1 MRRSQS
7 YCDAD
12 NTVRSDAEDSAC
24 EDDCA
29 ECCAAEDDDEAEDG
43 ADGADG
49 AAGICVDGGGDMLAF
64 QFTLYKRMTITLKLA
79 CRR

>member
-1 MRRSQS
+1 MGRSEP
-7 YCDAD
+7 YCGAD

-43 ADGADG
+43 ADGA
-49 AAGICVDGGGDMLAF
+49 AEICVDGGGDVLAF
-64 QFTLYKRMTITLKLA
+64 QFTLYKRMTITHKLA
-79 CRR
+79 CKR